1 MPEDDKN
8 GKVDPKFKDPNF
20 IGLTYD
26 QFKLFAISMASFGV
40 STGTLL
46 YFGVRDGTITSGWR
60 FVIYVIV
67 SIVAYYLYYTLL
79 IK

>member
-1 MPEDDKN
+1 MPEDKDK
-8 GKVDPKFKDPNF
+8 KIDSKFKDPNF

-60 FVIYVIV
+60 FLIYVV
-67 SIVAYYLYYTLL
+67 FSIVAYYLYYTLL

>member
-1 MPEDDKN
+1 MSDEKDK
-8 GKVDPKFKDPNF
+8 KVQPKFKDPNF

-26 QFKLFAISMASFGV
+26 QFKLFSISMASFGV

-46 YFGVRDGTITSGWR
+46 YFGVRDGTITSGWK
-60 FVIYVIV
+60 FLFYVIV
-67 SIVAYYLYYTLL
+67 SVVAYYLYYTLL

>member
-1 MPEDDKN
+1 MPEDKDKKIN
-8 GKVDPKFKDPNF
+8 SKFKDPNF

-60 FVIYVIV
+60 FLIYVV
-67 SIVAYYLYYTLL
+67 FSIVAYYLYYTLL